1 MEENTVLDYIKQAF
15 ELREQQYYKPAIEM
29 LYKALEI
36 ENDNVEILCQIG
48 ELYFIMNNYERAL
61 QYLEKAL
68 VLNSSHELSQKLV
81 YKIKER
87 MGDFDSALSVAQKL
101 FDENKNGENL
111 KRLIEI
117 LLDLKLYTEIEKYET
132 CEFFNDSAKIQC
144 ANAFYLNGDVQ
155 KAKEYLQNCDEND
168 EEVLLLK
175 GKMSFDE
182 GDLETSKKFFN
193 RISMNSSN
201 PEILNFMGLFDL
213 ENMNFP
219 QAIQHFA
226 KASELDKNN
235 PKYFYNLGNA
245 YFYNGWIKEAQQAYS
260 KAIYLCPNNADYRYS
275 MAYLYYENK
284 DYQKAENE
292 VEAILGID
300 CEHLGTLV
308 LKALLMAHNKNYI
321 ESVELLETCVSKN
334 PNDDFAKKS
343 LSSIYVELGN
353 YEKAQKILEQTNLVI
368 QKNPS
373 ALLDLGEIYVLQKKY
388 DDAINLAD
396 EIIHETENYISAYI
410 LGAKASYLKGDYERT
425 KEYAQ
430 DALSLDINC
439 SAGYYYLALS
449 RQSTNDSEEAIEC
462 MKRAILYDL
471 NNPEYYAKMSEFY
484 QAKKDYKSAL
494 EYISEAQNLD
504 NTNEYKFRYSE
515 LVKLSHRK

>member
-1 MEENTVLDYIKQAF
+1 MEENTVVDYIKQAF

-87 MGDFDSALSVAQKL
+87 MGDFDSALSIAQKL

-132 CEFFNDSAKIQC
+132 SEFFNDSAKIQC

-182 GDLETSKKFFN
+182 GDLETSKKIFN

-245 YFYNGWIKEAQQAYS
+245 YFYNGWIKEGLS
-260 KAIYLCPNNADYRYS
+260 KS
-275 MAYLYYENK
+275 
-284 DYQKAENE
+284 
-292 VEAILGID
+292 
-300 CEHLGTLV
+300 
-308 LKALLMAHNKNYI
+308 
-321 ESVELLETCVSKN
+321 
-334 PNDDFAKKS
+334 
-343 LSSIYVELGN
+343 
-353 YEKAQKILEQTNLVI
+353 
-368 QKNPS
+368 
-373 ALLDLGEIYVLQKKY
+373 
-388 DDAINLAD
+388 
-396 EIIHETENYISAYI
+396 
-410 LGAKASYLKGDYERT
+410 
-425 KEYAQ
+425 
-430 DALSLDINC
+430 
-439 SAGYYYLALS
+439 
-449 RQSTNDSEEAIEC
+449 
-462 MKRAILYDL
+462 
-471 NNPEYYAKMSEFY
+471 
-484 QAKKDYKSAL
+484 
-494 EYISEAQNLD
+494 
-504 NTNEYKFRYSE
+504 
-515 LVKLSHRK
+515 